1 MAIAKFL
8 PFTGGTKVLDV
19 GTGGGF
25 PGIPL
30 AILFPTAHF
39 TLLDS
44 IEKKIKVVSS
54 IANELNLENVT
65 PTRKRV
71 EEETGK
77 YHFIVGRA
85 VIEFQKF
92 LKPAYKLIMK
102 EQSANT
108 IRNGLILLKGGNLD
122 EELGIYAN
130 KAIVTDISKYFDE
143 PYFETKKIIYF
154 PV

>member
-1 MAIAKFL
+1 M
-8 PFTGGTKVLDV
+8 
-19 GTGGGF
+19 
-25 PGIPL
+25 
-30 AILFPTAHF
+30 
-39 TLLDS
+39 
-44 IEKKIKVVSS
+44 
-54 IANELNLENVT
+54 
-65 PTRKRV
+65 
-71 EEETGK
+71 
-77 YHFIVGRA
+77 
-85 VIEFQKF
+85 EFQKF